1 MKWYGACVSYDS
13 VSSSNEGNHYD
24 LVVVGGGIVGLATAR
39 EVATR
44 YPNMKIAVAEKE
56 NDVGKISFIYTFFS
70 SLYTPSVYVCLSFRL
85 VFLPSFP
92 SLFSPSSSSLLVSPP
107 SPSLHLP
114 PALHQ
119 SGHNSGVLHTGIYY
133 TSGSLKARLC
143 VRGIK
148 MAYEYCDKK
157 RIPYKK
163 CGKVYISH
171 TLQLYVIRY
180 VCMYMCDVSA

>member
-1 MKWYGACVSYDS
+1 MSN
-13 VSSSNEGNHYD
+13 SSEGNHYD

-56 NDVGKISFIYTFFS
+56 NDVGKINLFTLFSPLSTPVHLFVLFS
-70 SLYTPSVYVCLSFRL
+70 SLL
-85 VFLPSFP
+85 FLPS
-92 SLFSPSSSSLLVSPP
+92 SLPP
-107 SPSLHLP
+107 PPLFLPPPPPP

-133 TSGSLKARLC
+133 TPGSLKARLC

-148 MAYEYCDKK
+148 MAYDYCDKK

-163 CGKVYISH
+163 CGKVSLS
-171 TLQLYVIRY
+171 TVVLSV
-180 VCMYMCDVSA
+180 